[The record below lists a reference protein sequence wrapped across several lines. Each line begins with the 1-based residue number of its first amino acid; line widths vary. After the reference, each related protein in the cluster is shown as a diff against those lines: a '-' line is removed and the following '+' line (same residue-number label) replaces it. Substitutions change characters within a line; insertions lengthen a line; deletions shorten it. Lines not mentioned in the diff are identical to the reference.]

1 MYEKENTSE
10 TILSVQFKIFAL
22 KCIAKLK
29 VNIRDSLHTE
39 MLFDFA
45 KKTQSLVSCKGLT

>member
-39 MLFDFA
+39 KLFDFA
-45 KKTQSLVSCKGLT
+45 KKAQSLVSSKEST

>member
-29 VNIRDSLHTE
+29 VNIRGSLHTE
-39 MLFDFA
+39 MLCDCA

>member
-1 MYEKENTSE
+1 MIVLKMYEKENTSE

-39 MLFDFA
+39 KLFDFA
-45 KKTQSLVSCKGLT
+45 KKA